1 MHSALPS
8 TGVMARIRAM
18 AIADARKQA
27 EAAAQAK
34 QAELE
39 EIAACSICSADIG
52 AMMLTPR
59 TAAAL
64 RHERERAWLQ
74 AWSDTNAVQ
83 NTSIWLGL
91 PPGCAPDKA
100 ARILSMQQQQYEEQ
114 QLQQGAG
121 PGFAARQS
129 SAAAA
134 DMTVWMGMP
143 PYGAVSPEMWQQ
155 QQRMWL
161 QQAQLRGMLGPR
173 APSISGSSTL
183 WSGLPSVPRFD
194 PAWQPQQQ
202 SGLLSPG
209 SRQQQQYRWEQQQQ
223 KLQQDAAKAWFLRAH
238 PIPIQT
244 GSDDEGSTAGS
255 VVSTPLLRVRH

>member
-1 MHSALPS
+1 
-8 TGVMARIRAM
+8 MARIRAM

-27 EAAAQAK
+27 EEAAQAK

-91 PPGCAPDKA
+91 PPGCAPD
-100 ARILSMQQQQYEEQ
+100 RFGRLWPLQEQQDGEQQQ
-114 QLQQGAG
+114 LLGGDAG
-121 PGFAARQS
+121 FLARRAS
-129 SAAAA
+129 SAAG

-155 QQRMWL
+155 QQMWL
-161 QQAQLRGMLGPR
+161 QQPQLRSAM
-173 APSISGSSTL
+173 APSVTLGSSTL
-183 WSGLPSVPRFD
+183 WSGLPSVPRFAY
-194 PAWQPQQQ
+194 PWQQQ
-202 SGLLSPG
+202 QQQQPPPPSPAG
-209 SRQQQQYRWEQQQQ
+209 FTFSQQQQQQQYHWEQQQQ

-238 PIPIQT
+238 PIPIQA

-255 VVSTPLLRVRH
+255 VTKPLLGPEH

>member
-1 MHSALPS
+1 
-8 TGVMARIRAM
+8 MARIRAM

-27 EAAAQAK
+27 EEAAHAK

-39 EIAACSICSADIG
+39 EIAACSICSADISTL
-52 AMMLTPR
+52 MLTPR

-74 AWSDTNAVQ
+74 TWSDTNAVQ

-91 PPGCAPDKA
+91 PHGCAPDQ
-100 ARILSMQQQQYEEQ
+100 M
-114 QLQQGAG
+114 G
-121 PGFAARQS
+121 

-134 DMTVWMGMP
+134 DQQQQQQQGGDAGLARYSAAAIDQVRWPGGP
-143 PYGAVSPEMWQQ
+143 LFGAMSPQMWQQ
-155 QQRMWL
+155 QQQWL
-161 QQAQLRGMLGPR
+161 QQPQLRGALGPS
-173 APSISGSSTL
+173 AISGSSTI

-194 PAWQPQQQ
+194 APWQ
-202 SGLLSPG
+202 
-209 SRQQQQYRWEQQQQ
+209 QQQQYHWEQQQQ

-238 PIPIQT
+238 PIPIQA

-255 VVSTPLLRVRH
+255 VVTTPLLGDQL

>member
-1 MHSALPS
+1 
-8 TGVMARIRAM
+8 M

-27 EAAAQAK
+27 EEAAQAK

-64 RHERERAWLQ
+64 RHERERAWLH

-91 PPGCAPDKA
+91 PPGCAPD
-100 ARILSMQQQQYEEQ
+100 RVGRMWTMQQQQDEEQ
-114 QLQQGAG
+114 QQQLGGDA
-121 PGFAARQS
+121 GFAGRGS
-129 SAAAA
+129 SAAG

-143 PYGAVSPEMWQQ
+143 PYGAMSPEMWQQ
-155 QQRMWL
+155 QQMWL
-161 QQAQLRGMLGPR
+161 QQPQLRSAMGPS
-173 APSISGSSTL
+173 AVSGSSTI
-183 WSGLPSVPRFD
+183 WSGLPSVPSF
-194 PAWQPQQQ
+194 AQPWQQQ
-202 SGLLSPG
+202 LQQPSPVPFTV
-209 SRQQQQYRWEQQQQ
+209 SQQQQQQQQQYRWEQQQQ

-238 PIPIQT
+238 PIPIQA

-255 VVSTPLLRVRH
+255 VVTTPLLGPEN